1 MLTPGLQC
9 NGSFFFTSFWL
20 SVGAGKLQY
29 RGVFSVTVGPHGPNI
44 SSFLPLPNSGISQSV
59 FTRSVRFLCWRPMKG
74 KEEAWRGRAV
84 WGQLWAPP
92 SSLAI
97 AAPLSASWPSPAPGH
112 SSGSHSEAS
121 EAARAPDP
129 STGSRPALRHCP
141 GQSPSAWGQRKWER
155 EQASGVLNEKEENR
169 SERNSVMEPS

>member
-1 MLTPGLQC
+1 MAVSFSRRSGSVWVQ
-9 NGSFFFTSFWL
+9 GSFSIVVFFLWQWDNTVPTSPSL
-20 SVGAGKLQY
+20 SLFLTQVSPSL
-29 RGVFSVTVGPHGPNI
+29 
-44 SSFLPLPNSGISQSV
+44 SSQR
-59 FTRSVRFLCWRPMKG
+59 RSVRFLCWRPTKG

-97 AAPLSASWPSPAPGH
+97 AALLSASWPSPAPGH

-121 EAARAPDP
+121 GAARAPDP

-141 GQSPSAWGQRKWER
+141 GQSPSAWGQRKWEQ

-169 SERNSVMEPS
+169 SERNSVMELS

>member
-1 MLTPGLQC
+1 MLTPGSQC

-29 RGVFSVTVGPHGPNI
+29 RGVFPLSLFLTRVSPSL
-44 SSFLPLPNSGISQSV
+44 SSRR
-59 FTRSVRFLCWRPMKG
+59 RSVRFLCWRPTKG

-169 SERNSVMEPS
+169 SERNSVMELS